1 MTDEKIARI
10 SQLAQ
15 KSRAA
20 GLTAEEKAEQAA
32 LRAEYLA
39 AVRAS
44 LTAQLART
52 VLVDSAGR
60 RRPLAPRGGAAA
72 KRAAPKTG
80 GHARPAPAPESGTE
94 EGAGKEKS

>member
-44 LTAQLART
+44 LTAQLDRT
-52 VLVDSAGR
+52 VLVDSAG